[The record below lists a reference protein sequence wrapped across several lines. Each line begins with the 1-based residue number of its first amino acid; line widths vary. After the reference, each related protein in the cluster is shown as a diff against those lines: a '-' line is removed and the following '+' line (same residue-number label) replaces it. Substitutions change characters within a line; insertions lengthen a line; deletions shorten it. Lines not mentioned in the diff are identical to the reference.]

1 MEEKKEKIEIK
12 TEDVK
17 IEKEEGEVEK
27 EEGEVEKEE
36 GEVDEKEE
44 EMIHVDVKQEVEEKM
59 TKKTLNVDIDA
70 ELENIVT
77 GVVKVDVDLAN
88 KKVT

>member
-1 MEEKKEKIEIK
+1 MCFERKLRL
-12 TEDVK
+12 
-17 IEKEEGEVEK
+17 
-27 EEGEVEKEE
+27 
-36 GEVDEKEE
+36 
-44 EMIHVDVKQEVEEKM
+44 IHVDLKQEVEEKM